1 MDKRKTALI
10 TGGSRGIGLGI
21 AKKLAQAGYDIAI
34 NGVRPESGVL
44 NVLDELRSQGG
55 EVIYCQGN
63 IGDSEDRK
71 NIIQKVRKE
80 LGQMN
85 VLVNN
90 AGVAPKERKDVLET
104 TEESFDWV
112 LDINLKGSYFLT
124 QLAANWLV
132 AQKKSDT
139 DFKGSII
146 NISSV
151 SATTVSVNRGEY
163 CISKAGISMVTQLFA
178 VRLGDFDIPVYEI
191 RPGII
196 KTDMTAG
203 VQAKYDALFEEGI
216 AVQKRWGTPEDIGK
230 AVASLAN
237 GDFPYSTGQ
246 VIVVD
251 GGLNIN
257 RL

>member
-44 NVLDELRSQGG
+44 NVLDELRSHGG

>member
-1 MDKRKTALI
+1 M
-10 TGGSRGIGLGI
+10 GI

-44 NVLDELRSQGG
+44 NVLDELRSHGG